1 MARRKEARQL
11 ADANTGEEVWLAERK
26 RPNYLFRPD
35 SDGRYFVMLGAL
47 AAENLEQSS
56 YDGVTLRLLIHFGRT
71 VDSTGLI
78 DKTQKEIAAALNTS
92 QASVSRSMK
101 KLLKDGHLFKR
112 GRSWFLNP
120 ETAFHG
126 RSEQHH
132 EAVARVPAER
142 RLLAVVKQLR
152 PDGAA
157 G

>member
-1 MARRKEARQL
+1 
-11 ADANTGEEVWLAERK
+11 
-26 RPNYLFRPD
+26 
-35 SDGRYFVMLGAL
+35 MLGAL

-78 DKTQKEIAAALNTS
+78 DKTQKDIAAALNTS

-101 KLLKDGHLFKR
+101 KLLKDGHLYKR

-132 EAVARVPAER
+132 EAVARVPAEQ
-142 RLLAVVKQLR
+142 RLLAVVRPLH

>member
-11 ADANTGEEVWLAERK
+11 ADTETGEALWMAERK

-47 AAENLEQSS
+47 AAEKLVDAG
-56 YDGVTLRLLIHFGRT
+56 YDGVTLRLLLHLART

-78 DKTQKEIAAALNTS
+78 ASTQKELAVEVKTS
-92 QASVSRSMK
+92 QASISRSMK
-101 KLLKDGHLFKR
+101 KLLLDGHLYKR

-132 EAVARVPAER
+132 EAVARVPAEQ
-142 RLLAVVKQLR
+142 RLLAVVKDLH
-152 PDGAA
+152 PGGAA

>member
-11 ADANTGEEVWLAERK
+11 ADTQTGEQMWFGEKE

-35 SDGRYFVMLGAL
+35 SDGRYFMMLGAL
-47 AAENLEQSS
+47 AAENLEKTQ
-56 YDGVTLRLLIHFGRT
+56 YDGVTLRLLLHLGRVT
-71 VDSTGLI
+71 DSSGLVVS
-78 DKTQKEIAAALNTS
+78 TQVQLAAHLQTS

-101 KLLKDGHLFKR
+101 KLLKDGHLYKR

-126 RSEQHH
+126 KSEQHA
-132 EAVARVPAER
+132 EAVRRVPDES
-142 RLLAVVKQLR
+142 RLLAIVKPIR
-152 PDGAA
+152 PPGAA